1 VEKEL
6 AQLNEQYA
14 ALEARWKNEKKAI
27 QEVGAAKAEIDR
39 LRSEQAA
46 AERVGDFNQAAEIK
60 FGKLPAL
67 QRQVEEQQQRL
78 AELQRS
84 GAMLKEEVTPE
95 EIAEVVSKW
104 TGIPVSKLVE
114 GEVEKLLEMEQR
126 LAQRVVGQEEAIRA
140 VSAAVRRARSGLQDP
155 NRPIGSF
162 IFLGPTGVGK
172 TETARALAE
181 FLFDDEQA
189 MVRLDM
195 SEYMEKH
202 AVSRLIGAPPGYV
215 GFDQGGLLTDA
226 IRKTPYA
233 VLLLDEIEKAHP
245 DVFNLLLQVMDH
257 ATLTDNNGRKA
268 DFRHVILVMTTNAGA
283 HELAARRVGFG
294 QDLSD
299 PGNARNAIERTFSPE
314 FRNRLDAWVAFDSL
328 PAEVIAKI
336 VEKFVRELEA
346 QLAEKKVRIDLTPAG
361 RAWLGEHGFD
371 RKMGARPMS
380 RLIQNELK
388 KPLAEKILF
397 GELREGGTVRVE
409 VEEGGKALRLVVTPA
424 PAPAPAA
431 PPEPMPA

>member
-1 VEKEL
+1 
-6 AQLNEQYA
+6 
-14 ALEARWKNEKKAI
+14 
-27 QEVGAAKAEIDR
+27 
-39 LRSEQAA
+39 
-46 AERVGDFNQAAEIK
+46 
-60 FGKLPAL
+60 
-67 QRQVEEQQQRL
+67 
-78 AELQRS
+78 
-84 GAMLKEEVTPE
+84 
-95 EIAEVVSKW
+95 
-104 TGIPVSKLVE
+104 
-114 GEVEKLLEMEQR
+114 
-126 LAQRVVGQEEAIRA
+126 
-140 VSAAVRRARSGLQDP
+140 
-155 NRPIGSF
+155 
-162 IFLGPTGVGK
+162 
-172 TETARALAE
+172 
-181 FLFDDEQA
+181 
-189 MVRLDM
+189 
-195 SEYMEKH
+195 
-202 AVSRLIGAPPGYV
+202 
-215 GFDQGGLLTDA
+215 
-226 IRKTPYA
+226 
-233 VLLLDEIEKAHP
+233 
-245 DVFNLLLQVMDH
+245 MDH

-346 QLAEKKVRIDLTPAG
+346 QLAETKVRIDLTPAG